1 MTLEKDILVGFIFG
15 AANLW
20 LLSRVVAGMVHA
32 DRVPQWKTAT
42 FFVTK
47 MILIFVTIG
56 LILWKGYVTPLA
68 FLGGFTISLVSGIL
82 FKMWSGGASKG
93 L

>member
-1 MTLEKDILVGFIFG
+1 MSWESLIVGLFFG

-42 FFVTK
+42 FFITK

-68 FLGGFTISLVSGIL
+68 FLGGFTISLVLGIIL
-82 FKMWSGGASKG
+82 KGNASVSP
-93 L
+93 